1 MTIPETFE
9 MEKLL
14 DLIYNHATDW
24 EKANREAF
32 DSLFGQGGRYPSRA
46 ASVVKLRAPKFSA
59 GGGVSFA
66 AYIHPSNPDSGAYGG
81 TSIVI
86 FPVDEGS
93 CLISLVVGTQGIAP
107 DEDILG
113 RPGHGRKLQAICGWL
128 NQEFGHGR
136 QLAWAKADPVR
147 IDMEI
152 PRQLREQFAAYQAV
166 FERYG
171 KVIYGLYV
179 PNADRNATRHALTAF
194 LDLLFEE
201 RGYFPLAAHKQ
212 ESERIRAGY
221 FSHLMP
227 AVTPSAVETTL
238 ADLRYVILEGPPG
251 TGKTRLAEELLKTTY
266 AGNGMTIQF
275 HPNTTYEN
283 FVGGLAPLAADDGF
297 GFRFGPRRGAL
308 MEAAVAAASDPT
320 RPYLLHIDEINR
332 ADLSKILGEA
342 IYLLEAKA
350 EHQRQV
356 TLAYDFGAPIHQQ
369 LTLPPNLHILGTMN
383 SSDRSIAI
391 MDIAIRRRFAF
402 MKLWPQMTVVE
413 QKGTTLMQ
421 EAFRAL
427 MSIFVEHASDEAL
440 RLMPGHSYFIKTGPD
455 NDVRALKTGLTPLLE
470 EYLEQGYVVGFAEQ
484 LRAYLQWIDSL

>member
-1 MTIPETFE
+1 

-14 DLIYNHATDW
+14 DLIYNGQEDW
-24 EKANREAF
+24 EQANRAAF

-46 ASVVKLRAPKFSA
+46 ATVVKLRAPKFSS
-59 GGGVSFA
+59 GGGVPFA

-81 TSIVI
+81 TSFVI
-86 FPVDEGS
+86 FPVDDGP

-113 RPGHGRKLQAICGWL
+113 RPGHGRKVAAICSWL
-128 NQEFGHGR
+128 NHEFGHGR

-147 IDMEI
+147 IDMDI
-152 PRQLREQFAAYQAV
+152 PRQIREQFSDYQTV

-179 PNADRNATRHALTAF
+179 PNEDRNATRQALAAL

-201 RGYFPLAAHKQ
+201 RSYLPLAAYKQ
-212 ESERIRAGY
+212 EADRIRTGY
-221 FSHLMP
+221 FGHLMP
-227 AVTPSAVETTL
+227 DITPADVQAIL
-238 ADLRYVILEGPPG
+238 DDLRYVILEGPPG
-251 TGKTRLAEELLKTTY
+251 TGKTRLAEDLLRTAY
-266 AGNGMTIQF
+266 AGNGVSIQF

-283 FVGGLAPLAADDGF
+283 FVGGLAPLTDDEGL
-297 GFRFGPRRGAL
+297 GFRFAPRRGAL
-308 MEAAVAAASDPT
+308 MDAAVAAARDPS

-332 ADLSKILGEA
+332 ADLAKILGEA
-342 IYLLEAKA
+342 IYLLEVKA
-350 EHQRQV
+350 DSPRKV
-356 TLAYDFGAPIHQQ
+356 TLAYDFGPPTHKQ
-369 LTLPPNLHILGTMN
+369 LTLPLNLHILGTMN

-402 MKLWPQMTVVE
+402 VKLWPQIAVVE
-413 QKGTTLMQ
+413 QKGTALMLI
-421 EAFRAL
+421 AFRSL

-440 RLMPGHSYFIKTGPD
+440 RLMPGHSYFLEANASTAA
-455 NDVRALKTGLTPLLE
+455 RSLKTGLAPLLE

-484 LRAYLQWIDSL
+484 VRAYLQWIDSL

>member
-1 MTIPETFE
+1 

-14 DLIYNHATDW
+14 DLIYNGATDW

-46 ASVVKLRAPKFSA
+46 ATVVKLRAPKMGS
-59 GGGVSFA
+59 GGGVTFA

-81 TSIVI
+81 TSFVI
-86 FPVDEGS
+86 FPVDDGP

-113 RPGHGRKLQAICGWL
+113 RPGHGRKMQAICGWL
-128 NQEFGHGR
+128 NHEFGHGQ

-147 IDMEI
+147 IDMEL
-152 PRQLREQFAAYQAV
+152 PRQLREQFAIYQPV

-179 PNADRNATRHALTAF
+179 PNEDRNATRHALAAF

-201 RGYFPLAAHKQ
+201 RGHFPLAAHKQ
-212 ESERIRAGY
+212 EAEKIRASY
-221 FSHLMP
+221 FGHLMP
-227 AVTPSAVETTL
+227 AVTPSEVEATL

-251 TGKTRLAEELLKTTY
+251 TGKTRLAEELLKITY
-266 AGNGMTIQF
+266 AGNGVTIQF

-283 FVGGLAPLAADDGF
+283 FVGGLAPLTTDDGL
-297 GFRFGPRRGAL
+297 GFRFAPRRGVL
-308 MEAAVAAASDPT
+308 MAAAIAAANDPA

-350 EHQRQV
+350 EQPRRV
-356 TLAYDFGAPIHQQ
+356 TLAYDFGEPVHQR
-369 LTLPPNLHILGTMN
+369 LALPPNLHILGTMN

-402 MKLWPQMTVVE
+402 VKLWPQMEVVK
-413 QKGTTLMQ
+413 QKGTPLMQ
-421 EAFRAL
+421 TAFTAL
-427 MSIFVEHASDEAL
+427 MSIFVEYASDEAL
-440 RLMPGHSYFIKTGPD
+440 RLMPGHSYFINVD
-455 NDVRALKTGLTPLLE
+455 AENDVRALKTGLAPLLE